1 MLFIVSSQWS
11 FFGLTYRAYPPYV
24 VTEPSVVPF
33 PLSDKIKKM
42 DTVVSERHW
51 RAGCNACH
59 GHVLESDIQPL
70 CSCCCCCCKR
80 RNASTCLT
88 IRAVSQQVS
97 LPTAAVVGGGGNGT
111 FFGRGPTEVG
121 GRCYVPNE
129 FRVTRKTAWPVRF
142 AEKKRG
148 SKLRFEPEEKKIDS
162 SQKRKFRVFFRA
174 SGKKGPF
181 GSPPTHT
188 HNHTHGWCLVAA

>member
-1 MLFIVSSQWS
+1 MFSVPLKSLCNCHQEGAVWPETSRNVVYSILSMVLFR
-11 FFGLTYRAYPPYV
+11 TYIQGIPPYV

-70 CSCCCCCCKR
+70 CSCDCCCCKR

-97 LPTAAVVGGGGNGT
+97 LPTAAVVGGGRQRDLFRT
-111 FFGRGPTEVG
+111 RPHG
-121 GRCYVPNE
+121 GRRAV
-129 FRVTRKTAWPVRF
+129 
-142 AEKKRG
+142 
-148 SKLRFEPEEKKIDS
+148 LRS
-162 SQKRKFRVFFRA
+162 
-174 SGKKGPF
+174 
-181 GSPPTHT
+181 
-188 HNHTHGWCLVAA
+188 